1 MDEREALKV
10 INNYTVKDNTTNLPN
25 PIRTDKDLEAVLS
38 ALKLTNPQL
47 FQMLNSQTTMLRNLQ
62 KDVKLDYSKARYLL
76 ELEALSEKE
85 NRVLSEFLKQN
96 LPKSAETY
104 GSAVVRMVMRE
115 KIRKPQ
121 DVDIQLHT
129 KNGKQAEELAQKA
142 CDTLNK
148 LSLFNKRFYV
158 GLHDPR
164 ICLLPAERKSVVR
177 IKNTNTPVVDIHI
190 EGEEGSI
197 PEIVFGFKRLPPVLI
212 EGMKCQSIMQE
223 QIDKMASSCTL
234 RRTQQKK

>member
-76 ELEALSEKE
+76 ELEALSGKE

-158 GLHDPR
+158 VYTTRVYVCSQQNG
-164 ICLLPAERKSVVR
+164 KV
-177 IKNTNTPVVDIHI
+177 
-190 EGEEGSI
+190 
-197 PEIVFGFKRLPPVLI
+197 
-212 EGMKCQSIMQE
+212 
-223 QIDKMASSCTL
+223 SCG
-234 RRTQQKK
+234 